1 MVHTTELATMI
12 MMQEKYVPIKG
23 VSLLGGCMS
32 DTCNES
38 NKSVMQGRII
48 YHVHEHC
55 QRHQHGDLQGHLLPG
70 VWGKIESKHS
80 HADKEDQ

>member
-1 MVHTTELATMI
+1 
-12 MMQEKYVPIKG
+12 
-23 VSLLGGCMS
+23 
-32 DTCNES
+32 
-38 NKSVMQGRII
+38 MQGCII

-80 HADKEDQ
+80 HADKDINDNLLFILKIVDKFELNEI